1 MVTGVVDALDRLTV
15 KAAWAV
21 PVAEGSAAVT
31 PVTETPGGVTGGV
44 TTGAVL
50 VMVPVA
56 VAPVMVAPV
65 GLDSVTVK
73 VSAVSTVVSARMG
86 TLIFCAVTPGAK
98 VRVPVVA
105 V

>member
-1 MVTGVVDALDRLTV
+1 MAT
-15 KAAWAV
+15 
-21 PVAEGSAAVT
+21 
-31 PVTETPGGVTGGV
+31 
-44 TTGAVL
+44 AVL

-73 VSAVSTVVSARMG
+73 VSAVSVAVSAAMG
-86 TLIFCAVTPGAK
+86 TVICCAVTPGAK
-98 VRVPVVA
+98 DRVPDVA

>member
-1 MVTGVVDALDRLTV
+1 M
-15 KAAWAV
+15 
-21 PVAEGSAAVT
+21 PEGSAAVT
-31 PVTETPGGVTGGV
+31 PATEIPGGVTVGV
-44 TTGAVL
+44 TAVL

-73 VSAVSTVVSARMG
+73 ASVVSTAVSARMG
-86 TLIFCAVTPGAK
+86 TLIFCEVTPGAK

>member
-1 MVTGVVDALDRLTV
+1 MVTGVVDALDSVTA
-15 KAAWAV
+15 KAACAV
-21 PVAEGSAAVT
+21 PVPVGSAAVT
-31 PVTETPGGVTGGV
+31 LPTETVGAVGVTA
-44 TTGAVL
+44 GAVL

-56 VAPVMVAPV
+56 VAPAMVAPV

-73 VSAVSTVVSARMG
+73 VSAASTAVSARMG
-86 TLIFCAVTPGAK
+86 TLICWEVTPGAK

>member
-1 MVTGVVDALDRLTV
+1 MPVLVVI
-15 KAAWAV
+15 
-21 PVAEGSAAVT
+21 
-31 PVTETPGGVTGGV
+31 
-44 TTGAVL
+44 GAVL

-56 VAPVMVAPV
+56 VAVVMVAPV

-73 VSAVSTVVSARMG
+73 VSAVSTTVSRRTG
-86 TLIFCAVTPGAK
+86 TLICWEVTPGAK